1 MQPSAAVRLALLLSA
16 LVILSA
22 CPGGGDAVDPGDAV
36 DTAAQS
42 TTADD
47 VPTGSRKGQR
57 APSFELPFLSG
68 GKGHLSL
75 TDLRGKVVL
84 VTFWASWCGPCR
96 MEVPALDKHWAKL
109 RTRDVVI
116 LGISIDDKKAA
127 ATDFLD
133 RYPVDYPMLLD
144 EAGGT
149 VANTWGVSSIPATIL
164 IDKDGVVQDRHLGY
178 SPTMLANTMRDISE
192 LLQE

>member
-1 MQPSAAVRLALLLSA
+1 MDPEGATGDITQQAATPA
-16 LVILSA
+16 
-22 CPGGGDAVDPGDAV
+22 
-36 DTAAQS
+36 
-42 TTADD
+42 D
-47 VPTGSRKGQR
+47 VPVGSRKGQR
-57 APSFELPFLSG
+57 APAFELPFLSG

-75 TDLRGKVVL
+75 SDLRGKVVL

-116 LGISIDDKKAA
+116 IGISIDDKKTA
-127 ATDFLD
+127 ATGFLD
-133 RYPVDYPMLLD
+133 RFPVDYPMLFD

-164 IDKDGVVQDRHLGY
+164 IDKDGVVQERHLGY

>member
-1 MQPSAAVRLALLLSA
+1 MQPSAAVRLALLLFTIA
-16 LVILSA
+16 ILPA
-22 CPGGGDAVDPGDAV
+22 CPAAGDAVVPGPDAV
-36 DTAAQS
+36 DGTEQR
-42 TTADD
+42 TPE
-47 VPTGSRKGQR
+47 VKVGSHEGER
-57 APSFELPFLSG
+57 APGFELPFLSG

-75 TDLRGKVVL
+75 SDLRGKVVL

-116 LGISIDDKKAA
+116 VGISIDDKTSAA
-127 ATDFLD
+127 AGFLD

-164 IDKDGVVQDRHLGY
+164 IDKDGIIRDRHLGY